1 LLVIGLS
8 TPGPIVPAAAPA
20 EHRAP
25 PAHILVTVLN
35 SDLDLAFTFLQ
46 TAKIESWNDA
56 DHCKAT
62 LEKVRIAL
70 ESIRGFQGRIEHVV
84 ERNKIHRRVNEL
96 EAALNAFP
104 DSN

>member
-1 LLVIGLS
+1 M
-8 TPGPIVPAAAPA
+8 PAAAPA

-56 DHCKAT
+56 HHCKAT

-70 ESIRGFQGRIEHVV
+70 ESIRGFQARV
-84 ERNKIHRRVNEL
+84 EDFGQRTEIHRRVNEL
-96 EAALNAFP
+96 ESALNALLN
-104 DSN
+104 SN